1 MGIIG
6 HKKIAR
12 KFTAP
17 ASHKLTLLAWQELSG
32 FTCRSLTHDLSML
45 KHISHRIAV
54 MYLGKIVELADRNAL
69 FDEPLHPYTE
79 ALISAVP
86 VPHPAV
92 ERQRQRTILHGEVP
106 SPANPP
112 SGCVFHTR
120 CPIAQEIC
128 SAEEPVFRQ
137 ARPGHWVACHL
148 VE

>member
-1 MGIIG
+1 MV
-6 HKKIAR
+6 
-12 KFTAP
+12 
-17 ASHKLTLLAWQELSG
+17 E
-32 FTCRSLTHDLSML
+32 
-45 KHISHRIAV
+45 HISHRIAV
-54 MYLGKIVELADRNAL
+54 MYLGKIMELADRNAL

-120 CPIAQEIC
+120 CPITQEIC

-137 ARPGHWVACHL
+137 ARPSHWVACHL